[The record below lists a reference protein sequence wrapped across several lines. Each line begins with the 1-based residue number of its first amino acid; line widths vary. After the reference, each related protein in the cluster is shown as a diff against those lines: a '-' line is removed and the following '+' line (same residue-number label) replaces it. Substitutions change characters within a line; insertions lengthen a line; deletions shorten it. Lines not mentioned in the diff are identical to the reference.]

1 MLEVTW
7 RLMDSPQGATTVRS
21 DTETTAGISTPAAP
35 ASRCP
40 IDHSAMSATATC
52 PFPLRPAAGD
62 VQRSAADRFMRRLL
76 RIRERPAHVTAAS
89 AYSSFQRSMAIS
101 AVRCTLTYV
110 VFPFV
115 LPALSFATGVGPILG
130 ILIGSIAIVCDVF
143 TVRRLFEVDHKWRW
157 HFSAVAVAVIGLLS
171 VLLVQDVAH
180 LLS

>member
-1 MLEVTW
+1 MESSKGT
-7 RLMDSPQGATTVRS
+7 TTVRN
-21 DTETTAGISTPAAP
+21 DTPLASGVGVDVTPT
-35 ASRCP
+35 SRCP
-40 IDHSAMSATATC
+40 IDHSAMAASATC
-52 PFPLRPAAGD
+52 PFPLRPATGD
-62 VQRSAADRFMRRLL
+62 IQRSTADRFMRRLL
-76 RIRERPAHVTAAS
+76 RIHERPAHVSTAS

-101 AVRCTLTYV
+101 AVRCSLTYV

-130 ILIGSIAIVCDVF
+130 ILIGSFAIVCDVF

-157 HFSAVAVAVIGLLS
+157 HFSGIAVCVIGLLS